1 MDAIPL
7 RLPFLMD
14 GATGTALR
22 EQGMPPEA
30 CTEQWVLAHPE
41 ILVELQKRYVEAGS
55 DVILAPTFGANGP
68 RLARFGLED
77 KVEEYNAALVAL
89 SRRAS
94 GGKALVAGNLSP
106 VGPLLD
112 EEEPDRLERL
122 IEIFARQGRA
132 LEEAGVDLFV
142 VETMT
147 DIAEAR
153 AAVIALREVSSR
165 PVMVCFTVDG
175 DGETAD
181 GADILAACVIM
192 EGLGAA
198 AFGIN
203 CSEGPKMVLEGLRR
217 LTPYAAV
224 PLVAKPNAGLP
235 AEEGNDPACYL
246 SPEEFA
252 ACVPDLA
259 RAGAR
264 IFGGCCGTGP
274 EHIAALR
281 KAVDA
286 MDLSAPA
293 GFPRDEDS
301 ILCASRTEV
310 HFISPTV
317 DVGETIECSPHL
329 EEDILEAEDAPSGAV
344 KIAVYSQDDLDV
356 FNEAQYMIRE
366 ALCLLSDSPEI
377 LEKALRLYN
386 GRAFYDGTGAIEADV
401 LERLKDKYGLIVL

>member
-1 MDAIPL
+1 
-7 RLPFLMD
+7 
-14 GATGTALR
+14 
-22 EQGMPPEA
+22 
-30 CTEQWVLAHPE
+30 VLAHPE

-55 DVILAPTFGANGP
+55 DVILAPTFGASGP

-77 KVEEYNAALVAL
+77 KVEEYNTALVAL

-142 VETMT
+142 
-147 DIAEAR
+147 
-153 AAVIALREVSSR
+153 EVSSR
-165 PVMVCFTVDG
+165 PVVVCFTVDG

-203 CSEGPKMVLEGLRR
+203 CSEGPKTVLEGLRR

-235 AEEGNDPACYL
+235 ADEGNDPACYL

-286 MDLSAPA
+286 LDLSAPA

-317 DVGETIECSPHL
+317 DVGETVECSPHL

-344 KIAVYSQDDLDV
+344 KIAVYSQDDLDA